1 MKLAQKLDQPYLN
14 SSTVDDQESS
24 REKASN
30 EQRRRNG
37 HDDDG
42 GRRKVVE
49 GRRPK
54 NATGR
59 KAVAVDQRLTS
70 DLGEAESGPEVGDVI
85 SGLARAGCVTGV
97 GFEDAAV
104 IGRPDVVRPGDAIMS
119 DARLRHKRDVESDF
133 A

>member
-1 MKLAQKLDQPYLN
+1 MKQNQPYLN

-54 NATGR
+54 NAAGR
-59 KAVAVDQRLTS
+59 KVVAVDQRLTS
-70 DLGEAESGPEVGDVI
+70 DLGESESGPEVSDVI

-119 DARLRHKRDVESDF
+119 DARLRHQRDVESDF

>member
-1 MKLAQKLDQPYLN
+1 MKQDKPYLN
-14 SSTVDDQESS
+14 SSTVDDQEGS

-37 HDDDG
+37 HDNDG

-54 NATGR
+54 NSAGR
-59 KAVAVDQRLTS
+59 KVIAVDQRLTS
-70 DLGEAESGPEVGDVI
+70 DLGEAEPRPEVCDVI
-85 SGLARAGCVTGV
+85 SDLARAGCVTGV

-104 IGRPDVVRPGDAIMS
+104 IGRPDVVRPGDAIVS
-119 DARLRHKRDVESDF
+119 DARLRHQWDVESDF